1 MPERVI
7 PVQCHAWSNRRGSAT
22 CSAVAVHRF
31 VLLCLRLA
39 SRVLASPRPSLCS
52 TSPCH
57 RKAEHSSPTPPRI
70 CAHPARIETRLCE
83 AMPDARHCEAMPTR
97 CAPPQFRCCV
107 SHRYACSCAH
117 PCHAVALRF
126 SPAPMRSLSRYAS
139 ASLFIA
145 NPMQCPAH
153 PMPYAPLCGSKQ
165 RHFLA
170 PQCFAAAS
178 RIPAMPTTPTRC
190 NAVPSAAICFARRVS

>member
-83 AMPDARHCEAMPTR
+83 AMPDARHCGAIATR
-97 CAPPQFRCCV
+97 CASPQFRCCV

-117 PCHAVALRF
+117 PCHANALTVSLRLSKSVHRKSHAMPRTSHALRTVVRLQATPF
-126 SPAPMRSLSRYAS
+126 LSPSVLCRS
-139 ASLFIA
+139 F
-145 NPMQCPAH
+145 AH
-153 PMPYAPLCGSKQ
+153 PCHANHAYA
-165 RHFLA
+165 
-170 PQCFAAAS
+170 
-178 RIPAMPTTPTRC
+178 M
-190 NAVPSAAICFARRVS
+190 